1 MQALV
6 LVGGEGTRLRP
17 LTRTAPK
24 PVIPLVDRPFI
35 RYVIDWLARHG
46 VEDVVLSI
54 GFLAHGI
61 REGLGDE
68 IPGGPRLVY
77 VEEPDRRGT
86 AGAIKYAEEHL
97 DDRFLALNG
106 DVLTDLD
113 LTALIRRHEEA
124 GATATLALYPVDDPT
139 AYGLVRRKED
149 GEISEFLEKPD
160 PAEIDT
166 DEISAGA
173 YVLERSVLDMI
184 PPDREFSIE
193 REVFPRLVG
202 NGLYSQRLEGY
213 WMDIGTP
220 ERYLQASWDI
230 LERRVETQPGA
241 MVDDRGVFVADDAEV
256 SGDAEL
262 AESVFVEGG
271 ARVAAGASVG
281 PRAVLG
287 PSCEI
292 GEGASV
298 SGSVLHGSCEVG
310 SDARVE
316 GSILAPNVRVAAGA
330 LVEPGSVIGQGA
342 VVDPGAT
349 VATGSRIEPADE
361 VVR

>member
-35 RYVIDWLARHG
+35 RYMIDWLARHG
-46 VEDVVLSI
+46 VDEVVLSI
-54 GFLAHGI
+54 GFMAHGI
-61 REGLGDE
+61 RDGLGDE

-97 DDRFLALNG
+97 DERFLALNG

-113 LTALIRRHEEA
+113 LSALIDRHERS
-124 GATATLALYPVDDPT
+124 GAKATLALYPVDDPS
-139 AYGLVRRKED
+139 AYGLVRRRSD
-149 GEISEFLEKPD
+149 GEITEFLEKPD

-173 YVLERSVLDMI
+173 YVLERSVLDLV
-184 PPDREFSIE
+184 PEGEEFSIE
-193 REVFPRLVG
+193 REVFPRLVRD
-202 NGLYSQRLEGY
+202 GLYAQRLEGY

-230 LERRVETQPGA
+230 LEHAVETEPGR
-241 MVDDRGVFVADDAEV
+241 MVDERGVFVAPGAEIDPGV
-256 SGDAEL
+256 KLG
-262 AESVFVEGG
+262 ESVFAEAG
-271 ARVAAGASVG
+271 ARVDAGARIG

-287 PSCEI
+287 PACEI
-292 GEGASV
+292 GEGALV
-298 SGSVLHGSCEVG
+298 HESVLHRCCELDPG
-310 SDARVE
+310 ARVA
-316 GSILAPNVRVAAGA
+316 GAILAPNVRVGGGA
-330 LVEPGSVIGQGA
+330 VVEPGCVIGQGA
-342 VVDPGAT
+342 AIDPGAT
-349 VATGSRIEPADE
+349 VPAGSRVEPAE
-361 VVR
+361 EYA